1 MSSRCLND
9 ALILQQKSGIS
20 LIFLMYIAGSNNVK
34 GTDVNAP
41 IKETKSL
48 KNGIAFAIKNDD
60 IDTTNVRIAQRSRWY
75 LCRENNVIR

>member
-9 ALILQQKSGIS
+9 ALMLQQKSGIS
-20 LIFLMYIAGSNNVK
+20 LTFLMYIAGSNNVK

-48 KNGIAFAIKNDD
+48 KNGMAFAIKNDE
-60 IDTTNVRIAQRSRWY
+60 IDTMRVSIAQRNR
-75 LCRENNVIR
+75 